1 MRFPVH
7 LAWFKN
13 AGILPALLV
22 CQIILTPR
30 ATAQGGASE
39 TVSMRPS
46 TGQILVY
53 VRDPMGRPLTTPASV
68 RLYSSDGTPLGQI
81 VASNGGQATFL
92 NVQLGDYHIEVE
104 ASGYAKTSGEAQL
117 PFLGEARVDIYLRP
131 ESAANSTSA
140 LPVGSA
146 TVLAPKAKKELD
158 TGLESLQTGNLKEA
172 QRHLEKASQLA
183 PANPDVLYLL
193 GTLYV
198 QMKDLPRA
206 EGVLERATG
215 LDAEHA
221 RAQAALGIVLTNENK
236 FDAAVTPLEKALDLN
251 KQSWEARWALA
262 RCNYH
267 LRNFQAALENSRS
280 ALHDSSGKA
289 PEITLVVAAS
299 LTAMGSYEESAAVL
313 REFLQ
318 QHADRPEASRARNW
332 LEELR
337 RRGKIKQD

>member
-1 MRFPVH
+1 
-7 LAWFKN
+7 
-13 AGILPALLV
+13 
-22 CQIILTPR
+22 
-30 ATAQGGASE
+30 
-39 TVSMRPS
+39 
-46 TGQILVY
+46 
-53 VRDPMGRPLTTPASV
+53 
-68 RLYSSDGTPLGQI
+68 LYSSDGTPLGQI

-92 NVQLGDYHIEVE
+92 NVQLGDYRVEVE

-131 ESAANSTSA
+131 EPATDSTFA
-140 LPVGSA
+140 LPLPSGSA
-146 TVLAPKAKKELD
+146 TVLAPKAKKEMD

-183 PANPDVLYLL
+183 PTNADVLYLL

-221 RAQAALGIVLTNENK
+221 RAHAALGIVLTNENK
-236 FDAAVTPLEKALDLN
+236 FDAAVAPLEKALDLN
-251 KQSWEARWALA
+251 KQSWEARWALS

-289 PEITLVVAAS
+289 PEIALVVAAS
-299 LTAMGSYEESAAVL
+299 LTAMGSYEESASLL

-318 QHADRPEASRARNW
+318 QHADRPEAARARNW

-337 RRGKIKQD
+337 QRGKIKQD